1 MIHPTSR
8 FERKVIEKKKADG
21 KEKKKQERPS
31 ERRTRLEFIKAEEDQ
46 RLLRELVGHVP

>member
-8 FERKVIEKKKADG
+8 FERKQIAKKKADG
-21 KEKKKQERPS
+21 QAKKKRERHS
-31 ERRTRLEFIKAEEDQ
+31 ERSAKLDAIKAEEDQ